1 MLLIFHFWS
10 GGHRQLA
17 VQQHSTRNAH
27 NTQQQHIHARTHT
40 PNTSAWLIRTADSI
54 DKRNHAKHS
63 SDTNYKHIQF
73 VFVFHWLNYKRC
85 GVVPLIVK
93 HVHTKPQYEWQ
104 CARRAYQFRAH
115 CQELLLSKLLLLLF
129 LRHPT
134 TETNINEI
142 STKNEWE
149 RQSCTNCSTVF
160 VYASDTHTH
169 TRTLTRYSTMCNRL
183 KICYCFKSDTPLG
196 ISCMLSDRV
205 VVFMVA
211 RDAHRNC
218 RCTMDIFDDC
228 VICHYGN

>member
-160 VYASDTHTH
+160 VYACDTHTH
-169 TRTLTRYSTMCNRL
+169 THTQSLLYHVQS
-183 KICYCFKSDTPLG
+183 FKNLLLFQKWHTARHIMHALR
-196 ISCMLSDRV
+196 SCCRFHGCARCASQLSL
-205 VVFMVA
+205 
-211 RDAHRNC
+211 
-218 RCTMDIFDDC
+218 
-228 VICHYGN
+228 HYGYLWWLCHMPLW